1 MIIELLAAQNNKID
15 DLQTK
20 LNNVDV
26 DKISEL
32 LKLLETNKQP
42 ILSDQFEK
50 NLEKQNQSAERLSN
64 FLPRKDHE

>member
-50 NLEKQNQSAERLSN
+50 NLEKQNQLAERLSN
-64 FLPRKDHE
+64 FLPRKDHQ